1 MVDNKDLKC
10 FELVTRS
17 LEKFITEPNFFDIM
31 LRARS
36 DQPHIILNGEYG
48 FTFLGHILGY

>member
-17 LEKFITEPNFFDIM
+17 LEKFITEPNFFEIM
-31 LRARS
+31 LRS